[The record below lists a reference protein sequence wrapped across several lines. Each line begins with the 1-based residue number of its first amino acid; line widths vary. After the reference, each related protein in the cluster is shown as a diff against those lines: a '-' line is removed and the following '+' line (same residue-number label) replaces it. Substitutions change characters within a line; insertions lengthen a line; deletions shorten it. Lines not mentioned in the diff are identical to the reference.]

1 MKHLLLLI
9 AVVLLSSCGSD
20 NSENRRGG
28 TPYDEED
35 STLLRVAVTPTLDC
49 LPLYLASDHG
59 LFDRE
64 GVQVVLRSYQAQMDQ
79 DTAIARSR
87 VDIATT
93 DLVRAERLQRQ
104 GVGLDY
110 LSATNLYWQL
120 HANKMARIKRLEQL
134 DDKMLAMTRYSATA
148 LLSDVA
154 VDSARLASERVFR
167 IQVNDI
173 GIRLNMLET
182 GIMDALWLPEPQA
195 TRARQLGSTLL
206 LDSRTLDIRLGVLAV
221 RRSVASDSLRQ
232 QQVAAFV
239 RAYNTAC
246 DSINI
251 KGVGHY
257 RTLIERYCGVK
268 PEVTDSLPADTT
280 FCAAQPPRQ
289 QDIERARRW
298 LDRH

>member
-20 NSENRRGG
+20 NSTRKREDLV
-28 TPYDEED
+28 YDVAD

-64 GVQVVLRSYQAQMDQ
+64 GVEVVLRSYQAQMDQ
-79 DTAIARSR
+79 DTAIARNR

-110 LSATNLYWQL
+110 LSATNLHWQL

-195 TRARQLGSTLL
+195 TRARQLGSSLL

-251 KGVGHY
+251 KGVSHY